1 MHVFKVA
8 TNIDRSKNEAELYL
22 YGYIGQD
29 KYWEDDLTEPLTD
42 LEVVRVLRQLEQE
55 VNRINLRINSP
66 GGSVHHGAAIISAIQ
81 SCKVPVHTYVDGM
94 AGSMAADI
102 FLSCPNRH
110 MNKTS
115 MLMVHSISG
124 AVYGNAVKLRKYADT
139 LDTFDSVYIANMAT
153 ITGKSE
159 EEIRTNFY
167 DGEDHYLSAQM
178 CKDYGIIQE
187 VEDYTGVP
195 VDPSMQKL
203 THAELLQAWDQLMPK
218 KSSSTW
224 GMIGSTI
231 FKFIFGEPASEPVKL
246 IESAPYSQTT
256 NAMQIDELRTSLA
269 DGTLKAEEVQ
279 KLLQEL
285 EPNQQPVDQP
295 DLKKQIMTEVNELLK
310 TALAQPGATRTLIAS
325 AQGDDTGMK
334 KSDLDLFNEMMTAAA
349 SNRESIHF
357 TH

>member
-1 MHVFKVA
+1 MHIFKVA
-8 TNIDRSKNEAELYL
+8 TNIDRSKREAELYI
-22 YGYIGQD
+22 YGYIGQE
-29 KYWEDDLTEPLTD
+29 KFWEDDTTEPLTD
-42 LEVVRVLRQLEQE
+42 LEVVKVLRQLEQE
-55 VNRINLRINSP
+55 VDRINLRINSP
-66 GGSVHHGAAIISAIQ
+66 GGSVTHGAAIISAIQ
-81 SCKVPVHTYVDGM
+81 SCKIPVHAYVDGM

-102 FLSCPNRH
+102 FLSCTNRH

-115 MLMVHSISG
+115 MLMVHSISAG
-124 AVYGNAVKLRKYADT
+124 IYGNAVKLRKYADT
-139 LDTFDSVYIANMAT
+139 LDTFDNVYIANMAM

-159 EEIRTNFY
+159 EEIRTTFY

-178 CKDYGIIQE
+178 CQDYGIIQE

-195 VDPSMQKL
+195 VDPAMQKL
-203 THAELLQAWDQLMPK
+203 TYPEILQAWDQLMPK

-224 GMIGSTI
+224 ANVGSTI

-246 IESAPYSQTT
+246 IESAPDSQTT

-269 DGTLKAEEVQ
+269 DGRLKADEVQ

-285 EPNQQPVDQP
+285 GHIDQQANQP
-295 DLKKQIMTEVNELLK
+295 DLKEQILTEVNEMLK
-310 TALAQPGATRTLIAS
+310 SFMAQPGTGQTLITS
-325 AQGDDTGMK
+325 AQGDDNGMK
-334 KSDLDLFNEMMTAAA
+334 KSDLDLFNEMMTKAA